1 MDGKTMEAPDLLPG
15 TLDMLV
21 LKTLTRGPNHGYGIA
36 QHIHRVSG
44 DALRIG
50 EGSLYPA
57 LQRLLING
65 WAEAEWGITE
75 TNRKARYYKI
85 TATGR
90 KQLAAE
96 LKTFNFLVSAIAEV
110 META

>member
-1 MDGKTMEAPDLLPG
+1 METPELLPG

-36 QHIHRVSG
+36 QHIRHVSH

-57 LQRLLING
+57 LQRLLLKE
-65 WAEAEWGITE
+65 WVSAEWDMTE
-75 TNRKARYYKI
+75 TNRKARFYRI
-85 TATGR
+85 TTAGR
-90 KQLAAE
+90 RQLAAE
-96 LKTFNFLVSAIAEV
+96 VKSFNFMVAAIGEV
-110 META
+110 MGGA

>member
-1 MDGKTMEAPDLLPG
+1 MEAPELLPG

-36 QHIHRVSG
+36 QHIRRVSH

-57 LQRLLING
+57 LQRLLLKE
-65 WAEAEWGITE
+65 WVSAEWDMTE
-75 TNRKARYYKI
+75 TNRRARFYRI
-85 TATGR
+85 TAAGR

-96 LKTFNFLVSAIAEV
+96 VKSFNFMVAAIGEV
-110 META
+110 MEGA